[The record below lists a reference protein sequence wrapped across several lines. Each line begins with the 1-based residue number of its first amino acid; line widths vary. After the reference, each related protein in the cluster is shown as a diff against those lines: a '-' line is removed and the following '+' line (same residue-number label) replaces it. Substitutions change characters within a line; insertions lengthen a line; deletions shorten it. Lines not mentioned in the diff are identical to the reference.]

1 MPTSDLT
8 GTTALV
14 TGAAGGF
21 GRAVTSALVAA
32 GAQVV
37 TVVRDQGAAA
47 GLAEEF
53 GASVTPVVADAADPV
68 AAGRLLETYRPR
80 TVVLN
85 AGVVPLGRALQL
97 HTWES
102 FSRPWEV
109 DVKQAFSWAREAL
122 LLPLEPGSTVV
133 SVSSGAAIG
142 GSPLSGGYAGA
153 KATVR
158 FVSAYAAGE
167 AERAALGIRFV
178 SVLPT
183 LSPTT
188 AVGAGGAAAYAARQ
202 GVPVADFVA
211 GMGPTLTPE
220 HVGKAVLDIAS
231 DTSFDQLAYLLKP
244 NGPAAL

>member
-14 TGAAGGF
+14 TGAAKGF
-21 GRAVTSALVAA
+21 GRAVTAALVAA
-32 GAQVV
+32 GVRVV
-37 TVVRDQGAAA
+37 AVVRDQSSAA
-47 GLAEEF
+47 GLTEEF
-53 GASVTPVVADAADPV
+53 GGSVVPVVADAADPV
-68 AAGRLLETYRPR
+68 AAGSLLEKYRPR

-85 AGVVPLGRALQL
+85 AGVTPLGRPLQM

-102 FSRPWEV
+102 FSRTWEV

-122 LLPLEPGSTVV
+122 LLPLDPGTTVV

-158 FVSAYAAGE
+158 FVSSYAAGE
-167 AERAALGIRFV
+167 AASAGLGIRFV
-178 SVLPT
+178 AVLPMM
-183 LSPTT
+183 SPQTS
-188 AVGAGGAAAYAARQ
+188 VGANGAAAYAARQ
-202 GVPVADFVA
+202 GVPVEDFIA

-220 HVGKAVLDIAS
+220 QVGKAVLDIAS